1 MGTVTEAL
9 SYDGPAAST
18 VEVRVTP
25 IRDSMEGST
34 VDEAGLPHG
43 ELRMFQDYD
52 HPRVT

>member
-34 VDEAGLPHG
+34 VDDTANYESFRTPVISG
-43 ELRMFQDYD
+43 
-52 HPRVT
+52 

>member
-25 IRDSMEGST
+25 KRDIIGGST

-43 ELRMFQDYD
+43 ELRMFQDPG